1 MLKVKL
7 PYLDNAT
14 ITNQRDCNPEYWKKC
29 QMSNSS
35 WKLNGSILYY
45 VPHRELAYINCESN
59 MFGVN
64 WFSICGWQG
73 ICGNPNGIPCCER
86 RAGEGD
92 RPANIP
98 CDWGGGM

>member
-45 VPHRELAYINCESN
+45 VPHSCDNTAYTTYVIIQIYYWLVFNL
-59 MFGVN
+59 
-64 WFSICGWQG
+64 
-73 ICGNPNGIPCCER
+73 
-86 RAGEGD
+86 
-92 RPANIP
+92 
-98 CDWGGGM
+98 DWVEYSRKVISL